1 MTKMKILYAAFLTLA
16 LTACAAP
23 SPQNMQQP
31 LNALQ
36 DAKEADFDKDRAAIL
51 AMAGNYQV
59 TFDFRET
66 VALADGYALKDP
78 KISKGHEIVR
88 VLEDTGTFISLQ
100 HVLVAGGPKPFAIK
114 HWRQDWVY
122 EPTSVFAYAGDNTW
136 HSRAVPSSN
145 RQGQWAQ
152 LVYQVDDS
160 PRYAGVGA
168 WDHTYGVSSWDSHS
182 SWRPLPRRDST
193 TRDDYDVVVAVN
205 RHVITPT
212 GWVHEQ
218 DNAKLALNSMD
229 TKGDREQFLAREV
242 GVNTYVK
249 FDDFRVDVG
258 EAYIEKTEPLWAEVR
273 EAWRALETQE
283 GGFSL
288 TLRGE
293 PEDLYGAILETA
305 DLMMKGEISQDEAV
319 RQVND
324 TIARYTTNARVEL
337 AEQRDR

>member
-1 MTKMKILYAAFLTLA
+1 MIKIKTLFVAFLTLA
-16 LTACAAP
+16 LTACAA
-23 SPQNMQQP
+23 SSDQSMRQQYSEQ
-31 LNALQ
+31 AGI
-36 DAKEADFDKDRAAIL
+36 DRASFEKAHFDKDRAAIL

-66 VALADGYALKDP
+66 VALADGYTLKDP
-78 KISKGHEIVR
+78 KISTGHEIVR

-122 EPTSVFAYAGDNTW
+122 EPTNVFAYAGDNTW
-136 HSRAVPSSN
+136 HSRDVAAAE

-168 WDHTYGVSSWDSHS
+168 WDHSYGVSSWDSNT

-193 TRDDYDVVVAVN
+193 TRDDYHVVVAVN

-218 DNAKLALNSMD
+218 DNAKLA
-229 TKGDREQFLAREV
+229 TGDREQFLAREV

-258 EAYIEKTEPLWAEVR
+258 EVYIEKTEPLWAEVR
-273 EAWRALETQE
+273 DAWRALESEE

-305 DLMMKGEISQDEAV
+305 DLMMKGEVSQDEAV
-319 RQVND
+319 RQVSD

-337 AEQRDR
+337 AEQLDR